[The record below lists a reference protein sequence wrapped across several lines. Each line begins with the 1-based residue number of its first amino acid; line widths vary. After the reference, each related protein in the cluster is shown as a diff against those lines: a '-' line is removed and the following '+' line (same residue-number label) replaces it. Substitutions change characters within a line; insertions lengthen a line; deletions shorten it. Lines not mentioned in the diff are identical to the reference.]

1 MTLLPNVP
9 STLDVGRSFPG
20 TTGVHGVHVTSTNGD
35 GFLAEQTVFAA
46 NGSTVQR
53 TEGLAQ

>member
-1 MTLLPNVP
+1 
-9 STLDVGRSFPG
+9 
-20 TTGVHGVHVTSTNGD
+20 VHGESVTSTNGG
-35 GFLAEQTVFAA
+35 GFLAEQMVFAA